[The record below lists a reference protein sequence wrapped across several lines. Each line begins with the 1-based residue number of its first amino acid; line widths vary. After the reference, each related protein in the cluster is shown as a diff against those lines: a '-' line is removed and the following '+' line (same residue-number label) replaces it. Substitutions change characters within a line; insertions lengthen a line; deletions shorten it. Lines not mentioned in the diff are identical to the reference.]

1 NMVNNP
7 NDPNQAEQ
15 SNNESSLPA
24 SPSEMWNT
32 TLTLSQEIIDVVREA
47 VDEDVGLVYEALDQT
62 FKWNER
68 RRERLE
74 SSRHEITRLN
84 RQIEANRE
92 TLSRLKSNSNPNEYQ
107 AEIYSLEQVQLD
119 DARSIKELDNQL
131 SSIKAQITKS
141 QLESQELEKY
151 DPIGSTDFKIS
162 SELFKVKLFHQ
173 IGFMML
179 IKETTDLSNSNSAT
193 GSEKLLIRCDKDP
206 DLSRVIERPD
216 SDRDRLSL
224 TNQIWELV
232 SFDS

>member
-1 NMVNNP
+1 M
-7 NDPNQAEQ
+7 ND
-15 SNNESSLPA
+15 
-24 SPSEMWNT
+24 
-32 TLTLSQEIIDVVREA
+32 DKK
-47 VDEDVGLVYEALDQT
+47 G
-62 FKWNER
+62 
-68 RRERLE
+68 
-74 SSRHEITRLN
+74 LN

-141 QLESQELEKY
+141 QLESQELGE
-151 DPIGSTDFKIS
+151 IS